1 MQKEKTRNEIKE
13 EYKWDLTKIFKSDEE
28 CYKELKDCEELLS
41 KYTSFKGKITKSS
54 KNLLDYLEFS
64 DKFER

>member
-28 CYKELKDCEELLS
+28 CYKELKDCE
-41 KYTSFKGKITKSS
+41 
-54 KNLLDYLEFS
+54 
-64 DKFER
+64 